1 MVTGNADG
9 AGARSDG
16 RQYTAV
22 LDLRVHDRLERLPLL
37 ELTLSS
43 LTVGE
48 DLLLMTAAAP
58 ERLQAHVAR
67 HYGERVQWQPL
78 QCGPPLWRARLV
90 RVASGDEAEQ

>member
-1 MVTGNADG
+1 MATGNADSDG
-9 AGARSDG
+9 ERSGG

-48 DLLLMTAAAP
+48 DLLLITAAAP
-58 ERLQAHVAR
+58 ERLQAHVGR
-67 HYGERVQWQPL
+67 HFGERVQWQPL
-78 QCGPPLWRARLV
+78 QCGPTLWRTRLV